1 MFLQSLWVFFYIN
14 QDKRGKK
21 AEREGRRKEGQEDE
35 KGEKGKEKK
44 ERKEFC
50 NNHINSLKGKLSE
63 SGKVFQQKYKCR
75 LTKIG
80 H

>member
-1 MFLQSLWVFFYIN
+1 M
-14 QDKRGKK
+14 
-21 AEREGRRKEGQEDE
+21 RKEKKE
-35 KGEKGKEKK
+35 KKKK